1 LKLNIALLN
10 AKNDPIKTIQLG
22 TIEGSNKTKKH
33 AGIPKPIPIALCV
46 IAPIIIKKSAK
57 K

>member
-1 LKLNIALLN
+1 MALLN

-46 IAPIIIKKSAK
+46 IEPIIIKKSTK